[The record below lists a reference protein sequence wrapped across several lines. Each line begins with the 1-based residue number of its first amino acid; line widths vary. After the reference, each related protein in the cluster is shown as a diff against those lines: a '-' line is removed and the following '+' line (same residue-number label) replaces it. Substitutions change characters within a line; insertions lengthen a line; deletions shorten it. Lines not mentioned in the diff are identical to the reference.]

1 MEKAIDIFEGMNE
14 DQIMATKAIYGP
26 VLTSAGPGSG
36 KIF

>member
-14 DQIMATKAIYGP
+14 DQIKATKAIYGP

-36 KIF
+36 IQ